1 MNSRYVKNAA
11 IASYDPQVT
20 QVAEKYR
27 LTDKGRMV
35 LAVENEAG
43 QVYRVLF
50 VDGPTRY
57 LSVIEEL
64 TALGLADR
72 MGPYSATSP
81 EGYDNRFAAPAV

>member
-1 MNSRYVKNAA
+1 MNSRYVKNVAHAA
-11 IASYDPQVT
+11 YDAQIT

-27 LTDKGRMV
+27 LSDQGRMV
-35 LAVENEAG
+35 LAIENEAG

-57 LSVIEEL
+57 MSVIEAL
-64 TALGLADR
+64 TKLGLVDR

-81 EGYDNRFAAPAV
+81 EGFDNRFAAPAG

>member
-11 IASYDPQVT
+11 VAAYDPQVT

-27 LTDKGRMV
+27 LADKGRMV
-35 LAVENEAG
+35 LAIENEAG

-57 LSVIEEL
+57 MSVIEAL
-64 TALGLADR
+64 TALGLTDR
-72 MGPYSATSP
+72 MGPYSSTSP
-81 EGYDNRFAAPAV
+81 EGYDNRFAVAAV